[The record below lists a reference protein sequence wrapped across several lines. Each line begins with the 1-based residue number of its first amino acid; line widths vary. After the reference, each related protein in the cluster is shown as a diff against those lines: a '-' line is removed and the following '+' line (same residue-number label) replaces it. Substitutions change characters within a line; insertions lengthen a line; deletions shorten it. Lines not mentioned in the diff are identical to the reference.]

1 MYDSRLDKA
10 SRLKS
15 LLPLAPPGSFGQL
28 PQGLF
33 LFDDALFSV
42 VYAPLDHVNTG
53 ARIVLAGLT
62 PSWRQAQAAYTAH
75 AELLDADE
83 EEAGFEIKRRSA
95 FSGSMRSNLIEML
108 DALSIHRHLG
118 ITSTEALFDTHAG
131 ALHATNVLRYPVFK
145 AGKSYSGQ
153 NPRAS
158 GHAFLRAMLERLCA
172 PELARVPNAL
182 IVPLGKAAEEGL
194 EHLSE
199 LGLLRRERWLR
210 GFPHPSAANGR
221 RKAEFTR
228 ARDELEWQTQA
239 WFSRGSL
246 PPPRWNAPVAGR
258 RAQPLAARGELV
270 NERLRA

>member
-1 MYDSRLDKA
+1 VYDSRLDKA

-15 LLPLAPPGSFGQL
+15 LLPLAPPGSLQKL

-75 AELLDADE
+75 AGLLGVDD
-83 EEAGFEIKRRSA
+83 EEAGFEIKRQSA
-95 FSGSMRSNLIEML
+95 FTGNMRSNLIEML

-118 ITSTEALFDTHAG
+118 IDSTAALFETHAG

-145 AGKSYSGQ
+145 GGKSYSGQ
-153 NPRAS
+153 HPRPA
-158 GHAFLRAMLERLCA
+158 GHPFLRAMLERLCA
-172 PELARVPNAL
+172 PELARLPDAL
-182 IVPLGKAAEEGL
+182 IVPLGKAAEDGL
-194 EHLSE
+194 EHLSD

-221 RKAEFTR
+221 RKAEFAR
-228 ARDELEWQTQA
+228 ARAELEWQTQA

-246 PPPRWNAPVAGR
+246 PPPRWNGDWQGADAGGSR
-258 RAQPLAARGELV
+258 LAASM
-270 NERLRA
+270 

>member
-1 MYDSRLDKA
+1 VYDSRLDKA

-15 LLPLAPPGSFGQL
+15 LLPPAPPGSLRQL
-28 PQGLF
+28 PQGLC

-75 AELLDADE
+75 AELRGQDSDEAD
-83 EEAGFEIKRRSA
+83 FEIKLRSA
-95 FSGSMRSNLIEML
+95 FSGSMRANLIEML
-108 DALSIHRHLG
+108 DELSIHRHLG
-118 ITSTEALFDTHAG
+118 IDSAADLFGSHSQ

-145 AGKSYSGQ
+145 GGKSYAGQ
-153 NPRAS
+153 NPRPC

-172 PELARVPNAL
+172 PELGRVPDAL

-221 RKAEFTR
+221 RKAEFAR
-228 ARDELEWQTQA
+228 ARAELEWQA
-239 WFSRGSL
+239 ESWFGRGSL
-246 PPPRWNAPVAGR
+246 PPPRWNGDWQGADAG
-258 RAQPLAARGELV
+258 GS
-270 NERLRA
+270 RLTASM

>member
-1 MYDSRLDKA
+1 VYDSRLDKA

-15 LLPLAPPGSFGQL
+15 LLPAAPPGSPSQL

-42 VYAPLDHVNTG
+42 VYAPLDHVNTS

-62 PSWRQAQAAYTAH
+62 PSWRQAQAAYTAR
-75 AELLDADE
+75 ADLLDVDD
-83 EEAGFEIKRRSA
+83 EEAGPEIKRRSA
-95 FSGSMRSNLIEML
+95 FVGSMRSNLIEML

-118 ITSTEALFDTHAG
+118 IESTAALFDTHTG

-145 AGKSYSGQ
+145 GGKSYSGQ
-153 NPRAS
+153 NPRPS

-172 PELARVPNAL
+172 PELASVPNAL
-182 IVPLGKAAEEGL
+182 IIPLGKAAEDGL

-199 LGLLRRERWLR
+199 LGLLGRERWMR
-210 GFPHPSAANGR
+210 GFPHPSATNGR
-221 RKAEFTR
+221 RKAEFAR
-228 ARDELEWQTQA
+228 AKGELEWQAQA

-246 PPPRWNAPVAGR
+246 PPPRWNGEWQAADAGR
-258 RAQPLAARGELV
+258 S
-270 NERLRA
+270 RLTASL

>member
-10 SRLKS
+10 SRLRS
-15 LLPLAPPGSFGQL
+15 LVPLAPPGSLSQL
-28 PQGLF
+28 PPGLF

-62 PSWRQAQAAYTAH
+62 PSWRQAQVAYTAH
-75 AELLDADE
+75 AQLLGWEDD
-83 EEAGFEIKRRSA
+83 EAGLEIKRRSA
-95 FSGSMRSNLIEML
+95 FSGSMRANLVEML

-118 ITSTEALFDTHAG
+118 LDSTEALFDTHAA

-145 AGKSYSGQ
+145 AGKGYSGQ

-182 IVPLGKAAEEGL
+182 IVPLGRAAEDGL
-194 EHLSE
+194 EHLSQ

-221 RKAEFTR
+221 RKSEFAR
-228 ARDELEWQTQA
+228 ARGELEWQAQA

-246 PPPRWNAPVAGR
+246 PPPRWN
-258 RAQPLAARGELV
+258 GEWQGADPSRS
-270 NERLRA
+270 RLTASL